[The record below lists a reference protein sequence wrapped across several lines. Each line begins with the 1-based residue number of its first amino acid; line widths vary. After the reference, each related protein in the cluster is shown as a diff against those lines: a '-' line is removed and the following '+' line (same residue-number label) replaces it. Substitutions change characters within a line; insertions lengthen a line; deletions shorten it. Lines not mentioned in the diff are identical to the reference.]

1 MGYKEK
7 GKVLYLHK
15 VLYGLRKLPLLW
27 QRYFKSNLTEIGFNT
42 IPHKP
47 YCIIKKEVFIF
58 FYINNIIFIFRKNKT
73 RIIKGVIKELK
84 TKYQLTGG
92 GEFQWFLEI

>member
-1 MGYKEK
+1 M
-7 GKVLYLHK
+7 
-15 VLYGLRKLPLLW
+15 
-27 QRYFKSNLTEIGFNT
+27 GFNI

-47 YCIIKKEVFIF
+47 YYIIKKGVFIF

-84 TKYQLTGG
+84 IKYQFIGG
-92 GEFQWFLEI
+92 GEF